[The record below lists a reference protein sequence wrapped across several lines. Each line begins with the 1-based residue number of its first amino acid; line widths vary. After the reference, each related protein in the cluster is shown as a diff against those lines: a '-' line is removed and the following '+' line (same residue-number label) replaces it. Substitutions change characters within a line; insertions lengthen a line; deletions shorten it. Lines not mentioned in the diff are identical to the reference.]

1 MNPKESRGSQEAMA
15 RRRAE
20 VIVQV
25 QSGLLTATEAARELG
40 VSRKTYYQWER
51 RALGGMIEALVDKEG
66 GRPAK
71 PRDPQKE
78 GMQKRLEDLEAEQR
92 IREQVDRIRAV
103 VDEASTSA
111 QKK

>member
-1 MNPKESRGSQEAMA
+1 MSPNDQEALA
-15 RRRAE
+15 RHRAE

-25 QSGLLTATEAARELG
+25 QSGKLTATEAAKRLG

-51 RALGGMIEALVDKEG
+51 RALEGMIGALADKEG
-66 GRPAK
+66 GRPPT

-78 GMQKRLEDLEAEQR
+78 GLQKRLADLEER
-92 IREQVDRIRAV
+92 EKIREQVDRIRAV
-103 VDEASTSA
+103 VDDAKTSA

>member
-1 MNPKESRGSQEAMA
+1 MSPKESPEAQEALA

-25 QSGLLTATEAARELG
+25 QSGLLTATEAARQMG

-51 RALGGMIEALVDKEG
+51 RALGGMINALQDKEG
-66 GRPAK
+66 GRPSK

-78 GMQKRLEDLEAEQR
+78 GLEKRLEDLESRER

-103 VDEASTSA
+103 VDESSTPA